1 MHFNSA
7 TTCHCCSGTFALT
20 VIKHWFIIGHIVAGI
35 LDCIEFGSYLTEEI
49 SGFGF
54 CAKAKKER
62 LPKRE
67 SDRLEKKKQ
76 NNNPHPKI
84 N

>member
-20 VIKHWFIIGHIVAGI
+20 MIKHWFIIGHIVAGI

-49 SGFGF
+49 SEFGF
-54 CAKAKKER
+54 CAKAKK
-62 LPKRE
+62 KRE
-67 SDRLEKKKQ
+67 TAKERIRQIGEKKKTLTL
-76 NNNPHPKI
+76 K
-84 N
+84 

>member
-54 CAKAKKER
+54 CAKAKKRETAKER
-62 LPKRE
+62 IRQIGG
-67 SDRLEKKKQ
+67 KKKK
-76 NNNPHPKI
+76 PHPKI